1 MLLLA
6 PLIEQATFLN
16 QGFLFRSR
24 LSPLID
30 TKTMTSLLNADC
42 RIKVSSVLNRE
53 TALYGKQFL
62 TDDSNETCWNSEPGS
77 SQFIVVDFGRMVEIT
92 ALQLM
97 FQGGFVG
104 KTCQLFVMTDEGKMV
119 ETMAFYPEDINPL
132 QTFHVPE
139 TQRQATS
146 RIKIFFESS
155 TDFFGRITIYKLDIL
170 GHDVLTENNSA
181 PDTT

>member
-1 MLLLA
+1 
-6 PLIEQATFLN
+6 
-16 QGFLFRSR
+16 
-24 LSPLID
+24 
-30 TKTMTSLLNADC
+30 MTSLLNADC

-104 KTCQLFVMTDEGKMV
+104 KTCQLFVMTEEGKMV

-132 QTFHVPE
+132 QICIHFLECLTIISSNK
-139 TQRQATS
+139 TQRQSTS

-155 TDFFGRITIYKLDIL
+155 TDFFGRITVYKLDIL
-170 GHDVLTENNSA
+170 GHDVLT
-181 PDTT
+181 